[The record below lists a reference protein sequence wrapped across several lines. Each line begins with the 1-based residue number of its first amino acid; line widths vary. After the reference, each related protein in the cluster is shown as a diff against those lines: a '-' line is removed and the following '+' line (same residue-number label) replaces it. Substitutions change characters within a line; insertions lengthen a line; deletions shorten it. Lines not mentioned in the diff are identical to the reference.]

1 MRQVLERLVEERGTA
16 MARSLPGS
24 ARAVTNLIVGTR
36 RLGLSV
42 YWWEVQNMVMALPDR
57 GVHVEL
63 CQLLNVS
70 APEA

>member
-1 MRQVLERLVEERGTA
+1 

-42 YWWEVQNMVMALPDR
+42 YWWEVQNMVMAMPDR

-63 CQLLNVS
+63 CQLLGLS
-70 APEA
+70 MPEM